1 MSYLGR
7 DKNGSVGIIDLNTL
21 ELINKIQVGHS
32 PVDLFEEDSFLYV
45 SNLCDGS
52 ISIVNL
58 NELKEEEK
66 IDIGGMPRGIVKSR
80 DNMFVGDFL
89 NGVLKI
95 IDMKNRRIKTIPIGN
110 EPNGMTL
117 T

>member
-1 MSYLGR
+1 
-7 DKNGSVGIIDLNTL
+7 
-21 ELINKIQVGHS
+21 
-32 PVDLFEEDSFLYV
+32 
-45 SNLCDGS
+45 
-52 ISIVNL
+52 
-58 NELKEEEK
+58 
-66 IDIGGMPRGIVKSR
+66 VKSR
-80 DNMFVGDFL
+80 DNIFVGDFL